1 MNITQLEK
9 EIIRVLKI
17 NENVDWDFSDI
28 PPKEE
33 FKELQ
38 IFIKRLFKEY
48 RGQLMTQRDEGHNYR
63 DSKNKARE
71 YERKQKYEAIIDMVI
86 RWLDS
91 NIDEWEDDKTKYIL
105 NSEDQKQMI
114 EKNAIAQ
121 DSADLKEKIE
131 LALDPS
137 TTKRQIEN
145 GDL

>member
-1 MNITQLEK
+1 
-9 EIIRVLKI
+9 
-17 NENVDWDFSDI
+17 
-28 PPKEE
+28 
-33 FKELQ
+33 
-38 IFIKRLFKEY
+38 
-48 RGQLMTQRDEGHNYR
+48 MTQRDEGHNYR
-63 DSKNKARE
+63 DSKNKAME

-114 EKNAIAQ
+114 KKNAIAQ

-137 TTKRQIEN
+137 TTKSQIEN